1 MADGR
6 LVIGTRRYSSWS
18 LRGWLAVHLA
28 GLDVEEQVIPIAGGR
43 TEAIARAT
51 PNGLV
56 PYLEHR
62 GARIWE
68 SLAIGEYCAEQA
80 PGLWPSDRT
89 LRAAARSVASE
100 MHGGFRALR
109 LAMPMNC
116 GRVARPLAVGAS
128 DEVAADVARIEAI
141 WSEAAAPFLFG
152 ETFGIADAMYA
163 PVVSRLLSY
172 AVPLGE
178 RASAYCDGMRA
189 HPLMQR
195 WYDEAALE
203 PADWRL
209 DKYERVA

>member
-43 TEAIARAT
+43 TEAIAQAT

-80 PGLWPSDRT
+80 PGLWPSEPI
-89 LRAAARSVASE
+89 LRAQARSVASE

-109 LAMPMNC
+109 IAMPMNC
-116 GRVARPLAVGAS
+116 GREARPLAGGVPG
-128 DEVAADVARIEAI
+128 EVAADIARIEAI
-141 WSEAAAPFLFG
+141 WSEAGGPFLYG
-152 ETFGIADAMYA
+152 ASFGIADAMFA

-178 RASAYCDGMRA
+178 PASAYRDRVRA

-203 PADWRL
+203 PAAWRL
-209 DKYERVA
+209 DKYETVA

>member
-28 GLDVEEQVIPIAGGR
+28 GLDVEEQVIPIAGGH

-68 SLAIGEYCAEQA
+68 SLAIAEYCAEQA
-80 PGLWPSDRT
+80 PGLWPEDRL
-89 LRAAARSVASE
+89 LRAQARSVASE
-100 MHGGFRALR
+100 MHGGFRVLR

-116 GRVARPLAVGAS
+116 GRDARPLAVGIS
-128 DEVAADVARIEAI
+128 GEVAADIARVEAI
-141 WSEAAAPFLFG
+141 WSQAAPFLHG
-152 ETFGIADAMYA
+152 DAFGIADAMFA

-178 RASAYCDGMRA
+178 GAGAYRDRVRA

-195 WYDEAALE
+195 WYDDAARE
-203 PADWRL
+203 PAAWRL
-209 DKYERVA
+209 DKYEQVG